1 MVAYRHMLPIQKRQ
15 LPKEELQHLGVD
27 AVYLF
32 GSQAEGVAGASS
44 DIDIGIVLKN
54 PIPRQKPITA
64 LYNALFHVL
73 HDCFDMSNFRTMD
86 IVFLQR
92 ASLELQFD
100 VVQHGKVLFE
110 SSPDVRM
117 NFEERVVALYR
128 DFKPILKQFNHAVLE
143 RI

>member
-1 MVAYRHMLPIQKRQ
+1 MLPIQKRQ
-15 LPKEELQHLGVD
+15 LPVEDLKRLGVEV
-27 AVYLF
+27 VYLF
-32 GSQAEGVAGASS
+32 GSQAEGVAGKAS

-54 PIPRQKPITA
+54 PIPKQKPATD
-64 LYNALFHVL
+64 LYNALFHIL

-100 VVQHGKVLFE
+100 VIRHGKVLFE
-110 SSPDVRM
+110 SSSDVRM
-117 NFEERVVALYR
+117 NFEERVATLYR
-128 DFKPILKQFNHAVLE
+128 DFKPILKQFNNAILE